1 MNIISSFI
9 NNLNISSRLGVLLF
23 LVLKIVIDSFIPE
36 SKWGKP
42 TVYSFND
49 KGYE

>member
-1 MNIISSFI
+1 MIRCSII
-9 NNLNISSRLGVLLF
+9 

-42 TVYSFND
+42 TADSFND